1 MTTTSVSRLANAT
14 WLGAVIY
21 LVAQW
26 LIALRFGLFA
36 AAAVVLSLAIAGC
49 IAALFCLR
57 QALKQS
63 ARAILVPAIAGM
75 ILNTAALVVGI
86 PNLVKAGERRH
97 AEAVHASAINR
108 PIGHASALK

>member
-14 WLGAVIY
+14 WLVAVIY

-75 ILNTAALVVGI
+75 ILNTAALVVVI

-97 AEAVHASAINR
+97 APTVHASATNT
-108 PIGHASALK
+108 PIDHASA